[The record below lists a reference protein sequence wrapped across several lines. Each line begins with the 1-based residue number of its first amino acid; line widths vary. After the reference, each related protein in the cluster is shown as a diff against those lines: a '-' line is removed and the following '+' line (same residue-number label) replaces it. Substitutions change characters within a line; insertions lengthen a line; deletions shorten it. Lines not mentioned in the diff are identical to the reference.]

1 MCYNIDMKS
10 MNELTYNRGLLV
22 RAYLSDRQKICVKKN
37 GGVARFVYNRL
48 VAVDRE
54 KHKLVKTLPYS
65 PADHAR
71 MSYLKDAYA
80 TTTSLRN
87 AVPFLNDPLVD
98 GYAIANAKKDY
109 SRAWQQFKKVK
120 GTGIPTFRKKD
131 NNYSYG
137 TNCHYDKKLNND
149 STVTGLYEG
158 SVRFIDKS
166 HVILPILGRVRI
178 KGSDK
183 EIKSVLNRKDF
194 TRIGTVRITLDSCGN
209 AYLSFSLASDTPFH
223 TVYPQTKKAV
233 GMDMNLTNFLY
244 DSDGEEIP
252 SPKFL
257 RKAEAKLKKEQRKL
271 SRKLE
276 AAKRDGR
283 DYRTCKN
290 YQEQRLK
297 AAEIHKHVANQ
308 RLDFIRRVANWEVKN
323 HDYLFAE
330 DLKVRNLIKNHRLA
344 QAISDSGWR
353 KFLTECVW
361 CSSKRGKIFL
371 LIDPKNTTQTCSNCG
386 YVSHGDTRITL
397 DQEEWD
403 CPQCGTHHIR
413 DYNAA
418 VNIKNTGLLVLK
430 EAGVPIALS

>member
-1 MCYNIDMKS
+1 MCYNIGMKS
-10 MNELTYNRGLLV
+10 MNELTYKRGLLV
-22 RAYLSDRQKICVKKN
+22 RAYLSDRQKICFKKN

-65 PADHAR
+65 PADRAR

-120 GTGIPTFRKKD
+120 GTSIPTFHKKD

-137 TNCHYDKKLNND
+137 TNCHYAKKLNNNP
-149 STVTGLYEG
+149 TVIGLYEG

-223 TVYPQTKKAV
+223 TVYPQTKK
-233 GMDMNLTNFLY
+233 
-244 DSDGEEIP
+244 
-252 SPKFL
+252 
-257 RKAEAKLKKEQRKL
+257 EQRKL
-271 SRKLE
+271 SHKRE

-283 DYRTCKN
+283 DYHTCKN

-297 AAEIHKHVANQ
+297 IAEIHKHVANQ
-308 RLDFIRRVANWEVKN
+308 RLDFIRNVADMEVKN

-361 CSSKRGKIFL
+361 CSSKRGKVFL

-397 DQEEWD
+397 GQEEWD

>member
-1 MCYNIDMKS
+1 MCYNTGMKS

-22 RAYLSDRQKICVKKN
+22 RAYLSDKQKICVRKN
-37 GGVARFVYNRL
+37 GGVAKFVYNRL

-54 KHKLVKTLPYS
+54 KHELSKTLPYS
-65 PADHAR
+65 PTDRAR

-80 TTTSLRN
+80 TTTTIRN
-87 AVPFLNDPLVD
+87 ALPFLNDPLVD

-109 SRAWQQFKKVK
+109 SNAWRQFKKVK
-120 GTGIPTFRKKD
+120 GTSIPTFHKKD
-131 NNYSYG
+131 GAYSYG
-137 TNCHYDKKLNND
+137 TNCHYAKKYECDPN
-149 STVTGLYEG
+149 VIGLFEG

-183 EIKSVLNRKDF
+183 EIKSILNRKDF
-194 TRIGTVRITLDSCGN
+194 TRIGTVRITLDSCEN
-209 AYLSFSLASDTPFH
+209 VYFSFSLASDTPFH
-223 TVYPQTKKAV
+223 IAYPQTGKAV
-233 GMDMNLTNFLY
+233 GVDVNLTNFLY
-244 DSDGEEIP
+244 DSDGTEIG

-257 RKAEAKLKKEQRKL
+257 RNAETKLKKEQRKL
-271 SRKLE
+271 SYKLE

-290 YQEQRLK
+290 YQKQRLK
-297 AAEIHKHVANQ
+297 VAEIHKHIANQ
-308 RLDFIRRVANWEVKN
+308 RLDFIRNIANMEVKN

-330 DLKVRNLIKNHRLA
+330 DLKVHNLVKNHKLA

-353 KFLTECVW
+353 KFLTEYVW
-361 CSSKRGKIFL
+361 CSFKRGKTCL
-371 LIDPKNTTQTCSNCG
+371 LINPKNTTQTCSACG

-397 DQEEWD
+397 GQGEWD
-403 CPQCGTHHIR
+403 CPKCGTHHIR

-418 VNIKNTGLLVLK
+418 INIKNAGLLMLK
-430 EAGVPIALS
+430 ETGVAITIS

>member
-10 MNELTYNRGLLV
+10 MKELTYNRGLLV
-22 RAYLSDRQKICVKKN
+22 RAYLSDKQKICVRKN
-37 GGVARFVYNRL
+37 GGIARFVYNRL

-54 KHKLVKTLPYS
+54 KHELSKTVPYS
-65 PADHAR
+65 PTDRAR

-80 TTTSLRN
+80 TTTTIRN
-87 AVPFLNDPLVD
+87 AIPFLNDPLVD

-109 SRAWQQFKKVK
+109 SNAWQQFKKVK
-120 GTGIPTFRKKD
+120 GTSIPTFHKKD
-131 NNYSYG
+131 GTYSYG
-137 TNCHYDKKLNND
+137 TNCHYAKKYEYDPNAI
-149 STVTGLYEG
+149 GLFEG

-183 EIKSVLNRKDF
+183 EIKSILNRKDF
-194 TRIGTVRITLDSCGN
+194 TRIGTVRITLDSCEN
-209 AYLSFSLASDTPFH
+209 VYFSFSLASDTPFH
-223 TVYPQTKKAV
+223 IAYPQTGKAV
-233 GMDMNLTNFLY
+233 GVDVNLTNFLY
-244 DSDGEEIP
+244 DTDGIEIP

-257 RKAEAKLKKEQRKL
+257 HNAVTKLKKQQRKL
-271 SRKLE
+271 SCKFE

-290 YQEQRLK
+290 YQKQRLK
-297 AAEIHKHVANQ
+297 VAKIHKHVANQ
-308 RLDFIRRVANWEVKN
+308 RLNFIRNVANMEVKN

-330 DLKVRNLIKNHRLA
+330 DLKVRNLVKNHKLA

-353 KFLTECVW
+353 KFLTEYMW
-361 CSSKRGKIFL
+361 CSSKRGKTCL
-371 LIDPKNTTQTCSNCG
+371 LISPKNTTQTCSACG

-397 DQEEWD
+397 GQEEWN
-403 CPQCGTHHIR
+403 CPKCGTHHIR

-418 VNIKNTGLLVLK
+418 INIKNVGLLMLK
-430 EAGVPIALS
+430 ETGVAITIS